1 MKNLEKQI
9 WSLTEMGPKT
19 ILGLVVIAIV
29 LLIVWGNLLGI
40 KITAIVIFIYAIG
53 KTAKRTGYKK
63 GYAKGLEEGRRLK
76 E

>member
-1 MKNLEKQI
+1 M

-19 ILGLVVIAIV
+19 IFGLVVIAAV
-29 LLIVWGNLLGI
+29 LLIIWGNLLGI

-53 KTAKRTGYKK
+53 ETAKRTGYKK
-63 GYAKGLEEGRRLK
+63 GYEKGLEEGKRLK